1 MNKIALFGVLA
12 FSALMVGCSSTQTCD
27 TDNKMCNTAQC
38 ADGADCDPSNCDKAD
53 CKKGAKVCTDGAQD
67 CKDGCSK
74 PCCES
79 KGDKKCDGD
88 CTKACCD
95 KEGEQASAC
104 THPNTTFECAK
115 CTEGSPCCAGCAA
128 KAAAGCPDCSHA

>member
-1 MNKIALFGVLA
+1 MNKIALFGALA
-12 FSALMVGCSSTQTCD
+12 ISALLVGCSSTQTCD

-38 ADGADCDPSNCDKAD
+38 ADGADCDPSNCDKAN
-53 CKKGAKVCTDGAQD
+53 CKKGAKM
-67 CKDGCSK
+67 CKDGCTK
-74 PCCES
+74 PCCGE
-79 KGDKKCDGD
+79 KGDKM
-88 CTKACCD
+88 
-95 KEGEQASAC
+95 SSC